1 VNNVEETIKEL
12 LEKLY
17 IILNSN
23 EFNYE
28 DIMDISKELDN
39 VILDYNRLKSSN

>member
-1 VNNVEETIKEL
+1 MEETIKEL
-12 LEKLY
+12 IEKLY
-17 IILNSN
+17 VILNSN

-28 DIMDISKELDN
+28 DIMVISKELDN

>member
-1 VNNVEETIKEL
+1 MEETIKEL

>member
-1 VNNVEETIKEL
+1 MEL